1 MGKRMGKRLL
11 MLPGP
16 IELEDNVLAEMS
28 TPMVAHYGAEWTNFY
43 NETIEMI
50 KDVLNTTNRT
60 FIQVGSGHAAIET
73 VIGSLVEEDDKIL
86 VLSNGFFAE
95 RNAEIVESYD
105 GKVEKLKIDWGEVI
119 DPKEVDEHLAKNHE
133 KYKAVFVVHTETSTG
148 VTNPLKEISE
158 VVNKYNLLLYV
169 DAVCSI
175 GVTEFQMDKWNIDFA
190 VTASQKGL
198 GAPPGL
204 SVVSV
209 SDKGWKSI
217 ENRKKS
223 PIGWYM
229 NLENMRHFAI
239 EQKEWQPYGITMA
252 VNNVKAL
259 NTSLKNIKEE
269 GLDNRIKR
277 HREMAKFFRSEL
289 RDLGLEVLA
298 SEESAS
304 NPITVIKYPLDI
316 SSDKLIKELD
326 EKYNIRVA
334 NGLGIFRNKIIRVGH
349 MNLGAT
355 KNSLVPLINALDEV
369 INKR

>member
-1 MGKRMGKRLL
+1 MGKKMGKRLL

-43 NETIEMI
+43 HETIDMI
-50 KDVLNTTNRT
+50 KDILNTTNRT

-73 VIGSLVEEDDKIL
+73 VIGSLIEEDDKIL

-95 RNAEIVESYD
+95 RNAEIVKSYN
-105 GKVEKLKIDWGEVI
+105 GQVEELKNDWGDVI
-119 DPKEVDEHLAKNHE
+119 DPQKVDEHLAKNHE

-175 GVTEFQMDKWNIDFA
+175 GVTEFKMDEWDIDFA

-209 SDKGWKSI
+209 SDKGWEAI
-217 ENRKKS
+217 ENRKES

-229 NLENMRHFAI
+229 NLLEMRKFAI

-277 HREMAKFFRSEL
+277 HREMAKYFRDEL
-289 RDLGLEVLA
+289 RDLDLEILA

-334 NGLGIFRNKIIRVGH
+334 NGLGVFRNKIIRVGH